1 MRLAGFAFLIATAT
15 SVLADCD
22 PTTEPDRSDI
32 GNARAAVAAN
42 CDCAGSTR
50 RDYLRCA
57 TEQIDAV
64 IVNRGCRG
72 RARSCEAKS
81 TCGKPGRVTCCRTK
95 NGVTKCKTARDPESC
110 LRHDGTAGACTSCC
124 DACPA
129 PGDGPSCPGHTSTTS
144 TTLMKCC
151 VPSVACGPFDTCTET
166 SGACSGY
173 HMGPGSCSDDPLVC
187 TRVTTTTLPQVA
199 CCVAGECQTAN
210 LCTCTAILGGRPLF
224 FGSCVQVD
232 CSTTTTTTTVP

>member
-1 MRLAGFAFLIATAT
+1 MWAAWLALLVATAT
-15 SVLADCD
+15 SAFAECD
-22 PTTEPDRSDI
+22 PTTDPDRSDI
-32 GNARAAVAAN
+32 GNARAVVAAN
-42 CDCAGSTR
+42 CDCTGSTR

-81 TCGKPGRVTCCRTK
+81 TCGKPGRVTCCRPR
-95 NGVTKCKTARDPESC
+95 NGVFKCKTARSVDSC
-110 LRHDGTAGACTSCC
+110 LAREGTPGTCTSCC

-144 TTLMKCC
+144 TTLVRCC
-151 VPSVACGPFDTCTET
+151 VRSEPCGPFNTCTET
-166 SGACSGY
+166 SSPGSCAGY
-173 HMGPGSCSDDPLVC
+173 YMGPGNCSAPFVC
-187 TRVTTTTLPQVA
+187 NVTTTTLPAVA
-199 CCVAGECQTAN
+199 CCVAGECRIED
-210 LCTCTAILGGRPLF
+210 LCRCSEILGGQVHPF
-224 FGSCVQVD
+224 ASCSQID